1 MRSLTG
7 RLLFFVLLL
16 AALGAASV
24 VMAQQQSLFQSEDG
38 SAGMDSSILYSP
50 PPPGDQIAQDHID
63 QLDSPLYSPFVERY
77 LLDEIRS
84 LRFELA
90 QTQVRI
96 TEQLTDRQLST
107 MDRAMSYTTDTVT
120 YFFYLIAAAS
130 SVLIIAGWKSL
141 RDIRLSV
148 RKQAKAE
155 IGQVIQQYE
164 LRLADLEKV
173 LKYTGEKIEVNADEI
188 ERTNEIH
195 ALWLRARQ
203 ERSIPTRISI
213 YDQILMA
220 RPRDAEALTYKAD
233 AVLELNEPQW
243 AINLCHLAL
252 GEDKEYAHAY
262 YQLACAYAM
271 MERLDEAIQALHRAI
286 SLNESYLEE
295 AQHEKVLQA
304 ILPQLNQ
311 NSPTPPTPV

>member
-1 MRSLTG
+1 
-7 RLLFFVLLL
+7 
-16 AALGAASV
+16 
-24 VMAQQQSLFQSEDG
+24 MAPGGGLEL
-38 SAGMDSSILYSP
+38 DSSLYQP
-50 PPPGDQIAQDHID
+50 PEGDQQVREHIE
-63 QLDSPLYSPFVERY
+63 QLDEPLYTPFVERY

-84 LRFELA
+84 LRLELA
-90 QTQVRI
+90 QTQVRM
-96 TEQLTDRQLST
+96 TEQLTDRQLNT

-164 LRLADLEKV
+164 QRLADLEQD
-173 LKYTGEKIEVNADEI
+173 LKSTSQRIEVNADEI

-195 ALWLRARQ
+195 ALWLRASQ

-213 YDQILMA
+213 YDQILA
-220 RPRDAEALTYKAD
+220 IRPRDAEALTYKAD
-233 AVLELNEPQW
+233 AVLDLNEPQW
-243 AINLCHLAL
+243 AINLCQLAL
-252 GEDKEYAHAY
+252 GADRDYAHAY

-271 MERLDEAIQALHRAI
+271 MERTEEAIQSLHKAI

-295 AQHEKVLQA
+295 AQSEQVLQV
-304 ILPQLNQ
+304 ILPQLQ
-311 NSPTPPTPV
+311 DSSE

>member
-7 RLLFFVLLL
+7 IILSASLLL
-16 AALGAASV
+16 AAFGAASLV
-24 VMAQQQSLFQSEDG
+24 SGQGFEPGTGLEL
-38 SAGMDSSILYSP
+38 DSSLYQSP
-50 PPPGDQIAQDHID
+50 EEERALRRQVE
-63 QLDSPLYSPFVERY
+63 QLDEPLYSPFIERY
-77 LLDEIRS
+77 LMDEIRS
-84 LRFELA
+84 LRMELA
-90 QTQVRI
+90 QTQVRM

-148 RKQAKAE
+148 RKQAKSE

-164 LRLADLEKV
+164 QRLADLEQDLAK
-173 LKYTGEKIEVNADEI
+173 TSHQIEVNADEI

-195 ALWLRARQ
+195 ALWLRASQ

-213 YDQILMA
+213 YDQILA
-220 RPRDAEALTYKAD
+220 IRPRDAEALTYKAD
-233 AVLELNEPQW
+233 AVLDLNEPQW
-243 AINLCHLAL
+243 AINLCQLAL
-252 GEDKEYAHAY
+252 GADRDYAHAY

-271 MERLDEAIQALHRAI
+271 MERTEEAIQSLHQAI

-295 AQHEKVLQA
+295 AQSEQVLQG
-304 ILPQLNQ
+304 ILPQVTE
-311 NSPTPPTPV
+311 SS